1 MANTLFRPEA
11 LSAQKVDWIGKVA
24 ITTPISFAF
33 MTFCAFL
40 AGLVLVAFLTWGEY
54 TKRSTIKGQL
64 IPDKGLVQSYTSVAG
79 VVIEKHVHEGQTVKA
94 GDILY
99 KISTTRHTDTG
110 SVQEAIDKTFLS
122 NGAIRLSVHM
132 ILMRIPYFTQTPS
145 IVLAAVMIVIF
156 GFFACSP
163 FSVR

>member
-1 MANTLFRPEA
+1 MSSLFRSEV
-11 LSAQKVDWIGKVA
+11 LSAQKVDWVGRVVIA
-24 ITTPISFAF
+24 TPISFAF

-40 AGLVLVAFLTWGEY
+40 AGLLLVAFLTWGEY
-54 TKRSTIKGQL
+54 TKRSTI
-64 IPDKGLVQSYTSVAG
+64 KGLVQSYTSVAG

-122 NGAIRLSVHM
+122 NGAISLSIHIVL
-132 ILMRIPYFTQTPS
+132 IANLTQTPS

>member
-11 LSAQKVDWIGKVA
+11 LSAQKVDWIGKVV

-40 AGLVLVAFLTWGEY
+40 AGLVLVAFLTWGEC

-122 NGAIRLSVHM
+122 NGAISLSIHPV
-132 ILMRIPYFTQTPS
+132 LTGNLTQTPS

-163 FSVR
+163 FFIR

>member
-11 LSAQKVDWIGKVA
+11 LSAQKVDWIGKVL

-110 SVQEAIDKTFLS
+110 SVQEAIDKIKKPHS
-122 NGAIRLSVHM
+122 NNDAR
-132 ILMRIPYFTQTPS
+132 
-145 IVLAAVMIVIF
+145 
-156 GFFACSP
+156 
-163 FSVR
+163 

>member
-1 MANTLFRPEA
+1 MSSLFRSEV
-11 LSAQKVDWIGKVA
+11 LSAQKVDWVGRVVIA
-24 ITTPISFAF
+24 TPISFAF

-54 TKRSTIKGQL
+54 TKRSTIKDQL

-122 NGAIRLSVHM
+122 NGAISLSIHIVL
-132 ILMRIPYFTQTPS
+132 IANLTQTP
-145 IVLAAVMIVIF
+145 A
-156 GFFACSP
+156 
-163 FSVR
+163 

>member
-1 MANTLFRPEA
+1 MSSLFRSEV
-11 LSAQKVDWIGKVA
+11 LSAQKVDWVGRVVIA
-24 ITTPISFAF
+24 TPISFAF

-54 TKRSTIKGQL
+54 TKRSTI
-64 IPDKGLVQSYTSVAG
+64 KGLVQSYTSVAG

-122 NGAIRLSVHM
+122 NGAISLSIHIVL
-132 ILMRIPYFTQTPS
+132 IANLTQTPS

>member
-11 LSAQKVDWIGKVA
+11 LSAQKVDWVGRVVIA
-24 ITTPISFAF
+24 TPISFAF

-40 AGLVLVAFLTWGEY
+40 AGLVLVAFLTQGEY
-54 TKRSTIKGQL
+54 TKRSTI
-64 IPDKGLVQSYTSVAG
+64 KGLVQSYTSVAG

-122 NGAIRLSVHM
+122 NGAISLSIHIVL
-132 ILMRIPYFTQTPS
+132 IANLTQTPS
-145 IVLAAVMIVIF
+145 IVLAAVMVVIF
-156 GFFACSP
+156 GFFACSH
-163 FSVR
+163 FL

>member
-1 MANTLFRPEA
+1 MANTLFRPEV
-11 LSAQKVDWIGKVA
+11 LSAQKVDWVGRVVIA
-24 ITTPISFAF
+24 TLISFVF
-33 MTFCAFL
+33 MIFCAFL
-40 AGLVLVAFLTWGEY
+40 AGLVLVVFLTWGEY

-64 IPDKGLVQSYTSVAG
+64 IPDKGLVQSYISVAG

-122 NGAIRLSVHM
+122 NGAISLSIHIVL
-132 ILMRIPYFTQTPS
+132 IANLTQTPS